1 MCLWLCWWSLV
12 LPLREAFTRERTFLW
27 FALALA
33 GACVRPDLAGVTSY
47 LRGLGLKA
55 GCYGPLLAMFHSAA
69 VDVDK
74 LASLW
79 TENVLARLD
88 NQLLKIEGRII
99 LLADGIKIAKSGR
112 KMPAVKRLHQES
124 ENNDKAEYIFGHSC
138 QTVSLLAQA
147 AAGFFSIPLCCRIHE
162 GVIYDDTDKN
172 RTQLDKLVRMALDIG
187 INVPAM
193 IVADAYYASAK
204 VILPLLSAGWHLVS
218 SARMNAVA
226 YLPPPQRAKRK
237 GRPRVYGDKIKLRD
251 LFADEAKF
259 LEASS
264 PIYGERDVTL
274 RYHVVDLLWRP
285 VAGTIRFVLVIHP
298 TRGKKI
304 LLCTDV
310 SLAPID
316 IIRIYGLRF
325 KIEVSFKQA
334 RRIIGTYAYHFW
346 MRQMRRMPKVSGD
359 HDVRGE
365 TEAYRDAVRRKM
377 RAYHLHIQLGVVAQ
391 GILQVVGA
399 TQPCNVWRLFGS
411 WLRTVR
417 PGVAP
422 SEAVTSLAMR
432 NSLPQFLA
440 DAPKSHILAKLMR
453 RNIDLRRAEGLRL
466 IS

>member
-1 MCLWLCWWSLV
+1 M
-12 LPLREAFTRERTFLW
+12 
-27 FALALA
+27 
-33 GACVRPDLAGVTSY
+33 
-47 LRGLGLKA
+47 
-55 GCYGPLLAMFHSAA
+55 
-69 VDVDK
+69 
-74 LASLW
+74 
-79 TENVLARLD
+79 
-88 NQLLKIEGRII
+88 
-99 LLADGIKIAKSGR
+99 
-112 KMPAVKRLHQES
+112 
-124 ENNDKAEYIFGHSC
+124 
-138 QTVSLLAQA
+138 SLLAQA

-440 DAPKSHILAKLMR
+440 DAPKSHLLAKLMR

>member
-1 MCLWLCWWSLV
+1 M
-12 LPLREAFTRERTFLW
+12 
-27 FALALA
+27 
-33 GACVRPDLAGVTSY
+33 
-47 LRGLGLKA
+47 
-55 GCYGPLLAMFHSAA
+55 
-69 VDVDK
+69 
-74 LASLW
+74 
-79 TENVLARLD
+79 
-88 NQLLKIEGRII
+88 
-99 LLADGIKIAKSGR
+99 
-112 KMPAVKRLHQES
+112 
-124 ENNDKAEYIFGHSC
+124 
-138 QTVSLLAQA
+138 SLLAQA

-162 GVIYDDTDKN
+162 SVIYDDTDKN

-310 SLAPID
+310 SLAPIVAN
-316 IIRIYGLRF
+316 GLATKR
-325 KIEVSFKQA
+325 VSPKQRSNNHEDNDHSDGDGA
-334 RRIIGTYAYHFW
+334 GAGGRGT
-346 MRQMRRMPKVSGD
+346 
-359 HDVRGE
+359 
-365 TEAYRDAVRRKM
+365 
-377 RAYHLHIQLGVVAQ
+377 
-391 GILQVVGA
+391 
-399 TQPCNVWRLFGS
+399 RLD
-411 WLRTVR
+411 
-417 PGVAP
+417 
-422 SEAVTSLAMR
+422 
-432 NSLPQFLA
+432 Q
-440 DAPKSHILAKLMR
+440 
-453 RNIDLRRAEGLRL
+453 RAERQLERSRHLGRERAG
-466 IS
+466 